1 MPGGANPSPQR
12 LDGMYLFWYT
22 LVMSKERP
30 IEVHFFRLDSG
41 REPVR
46 EWLKSMRPDER
57 KVIGEDIK
65 TLQFGWPVGMPLAR
79 KMSKDLWELRSILE
93 RGIARTFFTVYRGE
107 IVLLHGIMKKTQ
119 KTPANE
125 LALAKRRLRKLR
137 S

>member
-1 MPGGANPSPQR
+1 
-12 LDGMYLFWYT
+12 MYQLWYI
-22 LVMSKERP
+22 LLMSRERP
-30 IEVHFFRLDSG
+30 IEVHFFCLDSG

-79 KMSKDLWELRSILE
+79 KMSKDLWELRSILD
-93 RGIARTFFTVYRGE
+93 RGIARTFITIYSGK
-107 IVLLHGIMKKTQ
+107 IILLHGFMKKTQ